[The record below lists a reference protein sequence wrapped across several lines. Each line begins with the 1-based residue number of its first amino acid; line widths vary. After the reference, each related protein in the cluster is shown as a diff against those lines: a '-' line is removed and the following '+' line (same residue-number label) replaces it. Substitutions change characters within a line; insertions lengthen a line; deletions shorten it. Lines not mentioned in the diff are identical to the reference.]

1 MSALTIENYQVDG
14 FVRVCKVESDYYNR
28 WYYSSINEQVMF
40 AEHRSW
46 VYFIVVDGEIAKVGE
61 TGNPLGVRMK
71 TSNQPKTGS
80 EGRFGRYRA
89 GDMTD
94 AYIREEL
101 VAEVHRGSVYLW
113 ARRCEMV
120 TVSTSVCGQDDITV
134 TSFHK
139 DLEMRYL
146 DYIFSQTG
154 SLPRLNKARK

>member
-1 MSALTIENYQVDG
+1 MSALTIENYQIDG

-46 VYFIVVDGEIAKVGE
+46 VYFIVVDGEIVKVGE

-71 TSNQPKTGS
+71 TSNQPKMGS

-101 VAEVHRGSVYLW
+101 AAEVNRGSVYLW